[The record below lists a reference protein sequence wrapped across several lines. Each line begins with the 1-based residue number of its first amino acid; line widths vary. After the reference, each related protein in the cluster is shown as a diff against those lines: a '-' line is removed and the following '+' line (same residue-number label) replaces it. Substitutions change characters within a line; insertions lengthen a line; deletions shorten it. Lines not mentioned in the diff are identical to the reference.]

1 MKTKLRKLLA
11 LLMTL
16 AMFISSVPTTALAAV
31 VPYPGGTDTG
41 SGISLRSIVK
51 PPVATT
57 TYVFMN
63 GTEEFARQI
72 LKDGQ
77 TLNNP
82 GTPDAGSPN
91 KEFVGWFDESGN
103 QLTFPIT
110 ASVGSASST
119 VTVNARFADVYF
131 VFFTNPNGEVM
142 VTKKGYKGDK
152 ISTEGV
158 TYPVGNEE
166 SIVGWE
172 DASGNLV
179 SSVTLNGS
187 DVTLKARVE
196 QGHWITFDSQG
207 GTYVAPAFVKGNGTT
222 TAPAAPTRPGYTF
235 HHWSAAVGGAAFT
248 FGNALTTA
256 LTLYAVWTPNTRTQ
270 YTVIHWQENADDDEY
285 SYAESETK
293 YGATGAQTS
302 AAAKSYPGFTAQDI
316 TQQTIAGDGS
326 TIVNVYYLRNVYKV
340 NFNEKHKH
348 TYDRRTGNFFSGYT
362 YYGGCYPQNGGSS
375 TICGLSTD
383 SWVATQ
389 TITAKYGANIST
401 QWPVGTF
408 WYVTQDDQTT
418 AQSNL
423 DTMPLG
429 GKEFYGKAE
438 GSGTA
443 NYYVQVLPGE
453 SGTENAGGKTYKLD
467 HTDTGYTNGTVTDE
481 ERYEMTGFTCN
492 LQHSAKNGASYP
504 GAKFYYDRNSYNV
517 VYINNGVTVKTT
529 SYYYEQSI
537 SDAGSYTPARPSTL
551 PDTFTFGGW
560 YADPAG
566 GQAYTFNGKT
576 MPAQNVTV
584 YAKWNEPTVNG
595 TAHIKIDGTDA
606 GTTLEGVKY
615 GGTIT
620 EQLNALQ
627 ETIMQDKD
635 GYTWRGWRT
644 GPNGTGEPFNV
655 DTKIYSDITLYPY
668 YTKDG
673 TFTVEYVSGKNDVT
687 APEDGKS
694 YAEDSFADLMSTDK
708 LVADD
713 GEYFLGW
720 SDGAATYQPRD
731 KYQIKS
737 NHANEQNV
745 ITLTAQ
751 WGARP
756 AGTTLTYKANGGTGE
771 DEVKNLANNETVTT
785 IANPFSRVGY
795 TFKGWD
801 TDPKGEGSIA
811 PNTQVQVDN
820 NGGEN
825 VLYAICTANTDTK
838 YTVEFY
844 YQNTDGSYPQKANES
859 VVRNDGTTDTT
870 VSVKDSDKLPQDGG
884 KYVFDESNANNVL
897 SGVVAGDGSLVLKLY
912 FKLNTASYTIHHY
925 LNGTTVKVAN
935 DQTGAKTIGETLTA
949 NKSDALYPAYAAAE
963 VAGYVPSQKIE
974 IVADETKNV
983 ITVYYAVPLTIT
995 AKDAE
1000 KTYDGQPLTQPDFTV
1015 EGLVNGD
1022 TKENFSLSM
1031 TAASTITNAGSTP
1044 NVIDESTVKYNGDA
1058 IPSYYNVSHAPGT
1071 LTVNKASATVTITGV
1086 NKTHVYDGKQH
1097 EANGYNYSFTGKPN
1111 EITISLKPNVLA
1123 IAKRTDVGTTT
1134 MGLTK
1139 DSFTVTSA
1147 NYDVTI
1153 KAVNDGYVTITPIET
1168 EIVITANSASKIYD
1182 GTPLTNNG
1190 FTFTEGVLVKGD
1202 VLTAVVEGSAT
1213 NVGDEGKN
1221 VVKSYRVM
1229 RGDVDVT
1236 GNYTFGNSIDG
1247 KLTINKREVT
1257 LTSASDSKTYDGK
1270 PLTNGNVTIG
1280 GSGFADGEGATF
1292 NVTGTITNVGKM
1304 PNDFTYTLNEGTN
1317 ANNYTITPTAG
1328 ELEVT
1333 PVTDEVVVT
1342 ITGHKV
1348 TTKYDGTE
1356 HAASGYDVSISNE
1369 LYKEADFTF
1378 TGSAE
1383 VKATDASDTAYAMG
1397 LKDTDFANK
1406 NGNFSNVKFVV
1417 TDGSL
1422 TINKRTVTLE
1432 SKGGSKEYDGT
1443 PLTKPDVTVGGDGFV
1458 DGEVTDVKAT
1468 GSVTFVHEGEVTN
1481 AITYTEGANF
1491 KEKNYTIS
1499 REEGKLSITKREGE
1513 GKTITVTANSDEKV
1527 YDGAPLTNNGFT
1539 HAGALVEGDVL
1550 TAVVEGSQTDVGSSD
1565 NVVTSYRV
1573 MRGETDVTTSYTFT
1587 ESGKGALTVTLR
1599 GVTFTGESKSL
1610 PYTGGMQR
1618 ITGITQSGLVEG
1630 HRYEDLTYKAE
1641 GQNVGSYDGAF
1652 SGDVVIKDAQG
1663 NDVTKNYNVTKT
1675 PGKLTIT
1682 NASFTVTFT
1691 GESDTKVYNGSEQSI
1706 TGITV
1711 AGLKTGHR
1719 YENLTYAA
1727 KGTDKGEYV
1736 GAFTGTVKILDENN
1750 VDVTENYAI
1759 TQTPGKL
1766 TITAVET
1773 EVVVT
1778 ITGHKATVTYDGAE
1792 HTVTGYDVSI
1802 SNELYK
1808 EADFTFTGS
1817 AEVKGTGANTYPM
1830 GLKVSDFRN
1839 DSKNFTN
1846 VKFVVNDGEL
1856 VISKRPVK
1864 VYAETL
1870 EYAYD
1875 YANPAAHPAD
1885 DVARYTVEAANGD
1898 RGLLTGDAL
1907 NADVLYDGQSTQTL
1921 IGVYQAV
1928 AQIAAAKITNANG
1941 DVTDNYTIEKVDS
1954 TLTIKGNDPIDPGKE
1969 TTSVQTN
1976 YTVGDVIE
1984 YKITVKNVSRDE
1996 ATNVVVTDSMA
2007 EIQDSAGYTVSEDR
2021 HTATIAS
2028 IPAGGTVLVYARH
2041 TVTAE
2046 DVENAYAGD
2055 ANGSLTNVANIKF
2068 GDWNKD
2074 VEGDHDELNDT
2085 YKYVVRYYWNNYTSV
2100 QPHEEKK
2107 LTARV
2112 GTEVTEEPAA
2122 IEGYTPVSA
2131 DSRKLTISAD
2141 QSKNVIEFYYYKNV
2155 ELTANSETYT
2165 YDGAEKQVNGFT
2177 IKGENK
2183 DQDDQTIAADFSAII
2198 VGAKGVDAGEYPAN
2212 FAENTVG
2219 AVDKTGRYIVTAA
2232 NNGKLVINPVTGQ
2245 LITITA
2251 NSNEK
2256 TYDGTPLTDNGF
2268 DFTQGVLADGDVLT
2282 AVVEGS
2288 ATNVGDEG
2296 RNVVKSYAVKRGETD
2311 VTKNYTF
2318 GNSIDGKLT
2327 INKRTVTLKSETAS
2341 KPYDGTPLTKPD
2353 VTVGG
2358 DGFVDGEVTDVKAT
2372 GSVTF
2377 VHEGEVTNAITYTEG
2392 ANFKEKNYTISREEG
2407 KLSITKRE
2415 GEGKT
2420 ITVTANS
2427 DEKVYD
2433 GAPLTNNGFTHA
2445 GALVEGDVLTAVV
2458 EGSQTDVGSSDNVV
2472 TSYVVMRGETDVTT
2486 SYTFTDSV
2494 KGALTVTPVEIEL
2507 TANSASKQ
2515 YDGTA
2520 LTDGGYSITKGAFV
2534 DEEGLASVTVV
2545 GSQTFVGESANRIT
2559 AHTLKENTLAKN
2571 YSIKYVNGKLT
2582 VTRNEKVIKVT
2593 ANSHTWEYDGQ
2604 AHSDGGYTVEY
2615 DGKTYK
2621 VEAGKTATLPTGDVV
2636 KAKITK
2642 TVTNVSDSAANNNQI
2657 DELTIVNAAGEDTKG
2672 QYKTVTLIPGT
2683 LTITK
2688 RGAGEDKVKITAA
2701 DNTVEYDGRPHGAK
2715 LNAAG
2720 QIEVGTSYTVTN
2732 LAEGHSVKTLA
2743 IEGSETDAGVYAD
2756 KLVPGNAVI
2765 VDGNGVEVTANYDI
2779 TYVPGALTITRR
2791 GAGDMKVELK
2801 AADNTVVYD
2810 GQPHGAKLNAAGEI
2824 EVGTSYTITNL
2835 ADGHKVQS
2843 VVISGSETAVGEY
2856 ENKLVPSGA
2865 KIVDAEGNDVTRN
2878 YVVGYKN
2885 GKLTITSPDT
2895 VIVTI
2900 RGNKDAVEYDGQK
2913 HEVNGY
2919 EVVSI
2924 SNTLYTEA
2932 DFGFADGATAHAEGT
2947 DAGDYF
2953 MNLTKDSFVNRNG
2966 NFSAVT
2972 FVVEDGKLTITKR
2985 GLDKEKLVKITAAD
2999 NSVFYDGQPHGAKLN
3014 AAGQIE
3020 VGTSYTTEYLAA
3032 GHKVQTVAIDGSE
3045 TMVGVYEDRLV
3056 PNAAI
3061 IVDENDNDV
3070 TTNYVITYVPGTLE
3084 IRKNETEI
3092 KVTANSHTW
3101 EYDGQPHSDG
3111 GYTVNYDGVDYPV
3124 AAGEFA
3130 TLPTGDKVTATVE
3143 GSVTN
3148 VADSAD
3154 DNNVVTNVTITNEAG
3169 AVVNDQYKTI
3179 TRVNGGLKITR
3190 RGDSEDEDK
3199 KVRIIAEP
3207 NTVEYDGKAHGAN
3220 LNAKGEIELGTSY
3233 TTARL
3238 VDGHYVDETTL
3249 DITGSQTNVG
3259 VYEEELKPAVK
3270 AGATRIV
3277 IRDAEG
3283 NDVTDNYALTL
3294 VNATLTITGD
3304 KLIPDKKAED
3314 ENIESNYKLGD
3325 EIEFTITVKNV
3336 SIYDVENVIVTDAS
3350 AEIQAG
3356 DGYTVSADKHTATI
3370 TIIAAK
3376 SEIRI
3381 KALHTVTS
3389 EDILAGKVGNVANV
3403 EWKDG
3408 ETTVTKTVDDDT
3420 TKLTPPNVTLNVT
3433 KTSNWEGKADGA
3445 KLELGTKITYTIT
3458 VKNTGNVPYTNVN
3471 FTDLLQNGD
3480 ATVTGEIPTYGTLAV
3495 NEEKSF
3501 TVEYIVTEAD
3511 LLKESINNKV
3521 TAEADEIEY
3530 TYYEGETE
3538 KTGKA
3543 TPKGEAEV
3551 GDRTDDAKASTISTK
3566 TTTSTPA
3573 NGKGYALGE
3582 TITYDIVV
3590 TNDGNLTV
3598 TSIEVV
3604 DNLEGA
3610 EIKAGNGYDVVNGKA
3625 VIAELKPGESVTVKV
3640 EYVVTEAD
3648 ILAGK
3653 VVNDATVTGKGPGTD
3668 PEPDEPKTDDP
3679 TDEPKATL
3687 EIVKAVEGNPENGTS
3702 YALGEKITYT
3712 LTVKVGADNN
3722 VTVKDVRVTDT
3733 LLTAENVNAKIVE
3746 IAGGYTLN
3754 ATGEI
3759 ELPDMAPGAADV
3771 VITYTY
3777 TVQESDLGSGAYG
3790 SVHNAAVSKGTTPDP
3805 DPENPNPKPIDPKDE
3820 DKKDIPTNI
3829 RLVITA
3835 KDNPGI
3841 EYDGDAHGE
3850 NGYDATG
3857 LATGHEIT
3865 SVTISGSRTN
3875 VGYYTDELEPSD
3887 AVIKEGN
3894 EDVTSHYE
3902 ITYVPGDL
3910 EIIRRGLDEKNP
3922 VQIIAKPNT
3931 VEYDGKA
3938 HGAKLNAKGEIELGT
3953 SYTTARLVDG
3963 HYVDETTLDIT
3974 GSQTNVGVYE
3984 EELKPAVK
3992 AGATRI
3998 VIRDA
4003 EGNDVT
4009 DNYALTL
4016 VNATL
4021 TITGDKLIPDK
4032 KAEDENIESNYKLGD
4047 EIEFTITVKNV
4058 SIYDVENVI
4067 VTDASA
4073 EIQAGD
4079 GYTVSADKHTATIT
4093 IIAAKSEIRIKAL
4106 HTVTSEDI
4114 LAGKVG
4120 NVANVEWKDGETT
4133 VTKTVD
4139 DDTTKLTPPNV
4150 TLNVTKT
4157 SNWEGKAD
4165 GAKLELGTKIT
4176 YTITVKNTG
4185 NVPYTNVNFTDLL
4198 QNGDATVTGEIP
4210 TYGTLAVNEEKSF
4223 TVEYIVTEADLL
4235 KESINN
4241 KVTAEADEIE
4251 YTYYEGETEKTGKAT
4266 PKGEDEVTDNTDAA
4280 SASFTSTK
4288 TTTSTPKN
4296 EKGYALG
4303 ETITYD
4309 IVVTNDGNLT
4319 LTDVEVTEKL
4329 AGAVIKASSDYT
4341 VSGSVATIAELKPG
4355 QTVIVNVEY
4364 VVTEADILAGSVKNV
4379 ATVKGNGPDDK
4390 DPDPKDPGTD
4400 DPTDKPKA
4408 TLDIAKSVVS
4418 TPKNGTSYKLGEKI
4432 TYKLT
4437 VKVGADNNVTVKNI
4451 RVTDTLLTAENVNA
4465 KIVEIAG
4472 GYTLNATGEIELP
4485 DMAPGAADVVIT
4497 YTYTVQES
4505 DLGSEAYGSVHN
4517 AAVSKGATP
4526 DPDPE
4531 NPNPK
4536 PVDPKDEDK
4545 KDTPTNIRLVIM
4557 ANNNTGIVYD
4567 GEEHGEDGYK
4577 QTGLSKDHTIEKV
4590 TISGKRTNVGEEKL
4604 VPSDAK
4610 IVDKAGNDV
4619 TSHYDIEYVNA
4630 TLEIIQ
4636 KKLTITAD
4644 SDEKFYDETPLT
4656 KDSYTNTELAK
4667 GDKIA
4672 NVTITGTITEVGS
4685 VENVASGA
4693 KIVNA
4698 AGEDVT
4704 GNYDIEYVK
4713 GTLTIKAIP
4722 ADGFVDVTVTKK
4734 WDDANNQDGKRD
4746 DVTLTLNASA
4756 NGRLIDWD
4764 VLKDIAKN
4772 GANLTMDETAEH
4784 VFARAE
4790 FTDDKDSYSYTFRNV
4805 PKYANFNDVN
4815 TLIDFAVTEN
4825 EVPDFYEIDVES
4837 STRLMIVNVH
4847 EVKTMNI
4854 HVTKVWED
4862 ENNNDGYRPDAITVK
4877 LYADGALYG
4886 EKTITPD
4893 ENDVWETTFEN
4904 LPVYKKGETISYT
4917 VEEDA
4922 IDEYTTTYST
4932 EKPIVGGDYDEA
4944 AREVTI
4950 TNRYEIKKMNIKVIK
4965 IWADAGNTDKLRP
4978 SELTFNLYKTVGD
4991 GEKELVQEFQLK
5003 SSNGNS
5009 VWKHKDLRT
5018 TLEGLNVYENGE
5030 KVHYS
5035 IEETTK
5041 LEGYT
5046 VKYIDND
5053 IVGGNKVNDQY
5064 QTDFM
5069 TWVTNYHIIKRP
5081 NRLIGPMGMTSGECV
5096 E

>member
-31 VPYPGGTDTG
+31 VPYSGGTDTG

-57 TYVFMN
+57 TYVFKN
-63 GTEEFARQI
+63 GDDEFARQI
-72 LKDGQ
+72 VKNGE

-91 KEFVGWFDESGN
+91 KEFTGWRDGDNNAPVFG
-103 QLTFPIT
+103 
-110 ASVGSASST
+110 AAVT
-119 VTVNARFADVYF
+119 VTETKTITYHAQFADVYF
-131 VFFTNPNGEVM
+131 VFFTNPNGDVM
-142 VTKKGYKGDK
+142 VTKKGANGDE

-166 SIVGWE
+166 SITAWL
-172 DASGNLV
+172 DASGSLV

-187 DVTLKARVE
+187 DVTLTARVE
-196 QGHWITFDSQG
+196 KGHWITYDSQG
-207 GTYVAPAFVKGNGTT
+207 GTYVAPAFVKGDSTT

-235 HHWSAAVGGAAFT
+235 HHWSATVGGAAFT
-248 FGNALTTA
+248 FGQPLDQA
-256 LTLYAVWTPNTRTQ
+256 LTLYAVWTANTNTR
-270 YTVIHWQENADDDEY
+270 YTVIHWLENADDNEY
-285 SYAESETK
+285 SYRESETRT
-293 YGATGAQTS
+293 GATGAQTS
-302 AAAKSYPGFTAQDI
+302 AAAKSYTGFTAQTI
-316 TQQTIAGDGS
+316 AQQTIAGDGS
-326 TIVNVYYLRNVYKV
+326 TIVSVYYKRNVYEVK
-340 NFNEKHKH
+340 FYEYKS
-348 TYDRRTGNFFSGYT
+348 SGF
-362 YYGGCYPQNGGSS
+362 YGG
-375 TICGLSTD
+375 
-383 SWVATQ
+383 SWEEITNLK
-389 TITAKYGANIST
+389 ITAKYQAFIGDKWPTYKGSSTWGTKKSGSNPAGPYQVNIE
-401 QWPVGTF
+401 
-408 WYVTQDDQTT
+408 
-418 AQSNL
+418 
-423 DTMPLG
+423 TMPLNG
-429 GKEFYGKAE
+429 ASFYGPKTGN
-438 GSGTA
+438 GSESA
-443 NYYVQVLPGE
+443 YYYVEVLPGE
-453 SGTENAGGKTYKLD
+453 SGVTTVSGVTYKLH
-467 HTDTGYTNGTVTDE
+467 HTDTSPGTGYTVTVEDQ
-481 ERYEMTGFTCN
+481 YPITGFTFN
-492 LQHSAKNGASYP
+492 AEISTKLKAYYDN
-504 GAKFYYDRNSYNV
+504 AKFYYTRNSYNI
-517 VYINNGVTVKTT
+517 VYVSGGQTVNTASKKF
-529 SYYYEQSI
+529 EESI
-537 SDAGSYTPARPSTL
+537 ADAGSYTPTVKPAGME
-551 PDTFTFGGW
+551 DYDFGGW
-560 YADPAG
+560 HADPAG
-566 GQAYTFNGKT
+566 EQAYTFTGKT

-584 YAKWNEPTVNG
+584 YAKWNKPVYNG
-595 TAHIKIDGTDA
+595 TIYLTIEGT
-606 GTTLEGVKY
+606 GSSITLNVPKGN
-615 GGTIT
+615 TIET
-620 EQLNALQ
+620 ALNEKQA
-627 ETIMQDKD
+627 EIMAQVGE

-644 GPNGTGEPFNV
+644 GKDGTGEPFNPQTRITTDV
-655 DTKIYSDITLYPY
+655 TLYPY

-673 TFTVEYVSGKNDVT
+673 TFTVEYVSGKNNVT

-694 YAEDSFADLMSTDK
+694 YAEDSFADLMSPGK

-737 NHANEQNV
+737 NHADERNV

-756 AGTTLTYKANGGTGE
+756 AGTTLTYKANGGAGADVVE
-771 DEVKNLANNETVTT
+771 NLANNETVTT

-801 TDPKGEGSIA
+801 TNPKGEGSIA

-820 NGGEN
+820 NGAN
-825 VLYAICTANTDTK
+825 VLYAIWTANTDTK

-925 LNGTTVKVAN
+925 LNGTTVKVA
-935 DQTGAKTIGETLTA
+935 DDETGTKTIGEKLTA
-949 NKSDALYPAYAAAE
+949 NKSDALYAAYTAAG
-963 VAGYVPSQKIE
+963 VASYAPSQTIT
-974 IVADETKNV
+974 IAADESKNV
-983 ITVYYAVPLTIT
+983 ITVYYTMPLTIT
-995 AKDAE
+995 AEDAN
-1000 KTYDGQPLTQPDFTV
+1000 KTYDGQPLTQPDFKM

-1022 TKENFSLSM
+1022 TKANFTLSM
-1031 TAASTITNAGSTP
+1031 TAASTITNAGRTP
-1044 NVIDESTVKYNGDA
+1044 NVIDKDTVKYNGGA
-1058 IPSYYNVSHAPGT
+1058 IPSYYNVSYANGT

-1086 NKTHVYDGKQH
+1086 NETAVYDGKQH

-1123 IAKRTDVGTTT
+1123 IARRTDVGTTT

-1153 KAVNDGYVTITPIET
+1153 KAVIDGYVTITPVTDKVTVTVTENGAIVTYDGNEHSVKGYKSMTADNKLYDVTKSVKATET
-1168 EIVITANSASKIYD
+1168 AAWTAKGTNVGEYPVGIAAGDFENINKNFTNVAFVIVDGVLKINPITENTITITANSASKTYD
-1182 GTPLTNNG
+1182 GTPLTDNG

-1213 NVGDEGKN
+1213 NVGEEGKN
-1221 VVKSYRVM
+1221 VVKSYKVM

-1247 KLTINKREVT
+1247 KLTINKRTVT
-1257 LTSASDSKTYDGK
+1257 LTSETASK
-1270 PLTNGNVTIG
+1270 P
-1280 GSGFADGEGATF
+1280 
-1292 NVTGTITNVGKM
+1292 
-1304 PNDFTYTLNEGTN
+1304 
-1317 ANNYTITPTAG
+1317 
-1328 ELEVT
+1328 
-1333 PVTDEVVVT
+1333 
-1342 ITGHKV
+1342 
-1348 TTKYDGTE
+1348 
-1356 HAASGYDVSISNE
+1356 
-1369 LYKEADFTF
+1369 
-1378 TGSAE
+1378 
-1383 VKATDASDTAYAMG
+1383 
-1397 LKDTDFANK
+1397 
-1406 NGNFSNVKFVV
+1406 
-1417 TDGSL
+1417 
-1422 TINKRTVTLE
+1422 
-1432 SKGGSKEYDGT
+1432 YDGT

-1481 AITYTEGANF
+1481 AITYTKGANF
-1491 KEKNYTIS
+1491 KETNYTIS
-1499 REEGKLSITKREGE
+1499 KNEGKLSITKREGE
-1513 GKTITVTANSDEKV
+1513 GKTITVTAKSDEKV

-1587 ESGKGALTVTLR
+1587 ESGKGALTVTAR

-1610 PYTGGMQR
+1610 PYTGGMQS

-1711 AGLKTGHR
+1711 AGLKPGHR

-1766 TITAVET
+1766 TITAVT
-1773 EVVVT
+1773 DEVVVT
-1778 ITGHKATVTYDGAE
+1778 ITGHKDTVTYDGAE
-1792 HTVTGYDVSI
+1792 HTVTGYDVRI

-1808 EADFTFTGS
+1808 EADFTFSGT

-1839 DSKNFTN
+1839 DSKNFAN

-1875 YANPAAHPAD
+1875 YANPMAHPAD
-1885 DVARYTVEAANGD
+1885 NVARYTVEAANGD
-1898 RGLLTGDAL
+1898 RGLPAGDTL

-1941 DVTDNYTIEKVDS
+1941 DVTANYTIEKVDS

-2007 EIQDSAGYTVSEDR
+2007 EIQDSVGYTVSEDR

-2041 TVTAE
+2041 TVTSE

-2068 GDWNKD
+2068 GDWSKD

-2085 YKYVVRYYWNNYTSV
+2085 YEYVVRYYWNNYTSV

-2112 GTEVTEEPAA
+2112 GTEVTEKPAA

-2183 DQDDQTIAADFSAII
+2183 DQDDQTIAADFSAIT

-2256 TYDGTPLTDNGF
+2256 TYDGTPLTDSGF
-2268 DFTQGVLADGDVLT
+2268 DYTQGVLADGDELT

-2296 RNVVKSYAVKRGETD
+2296 KNVVKSYAVKRGETD

-2318 GNSIDGKLT
+2318 GNSVDGKLT
-2327 INKRTVTLKSETAS
+2327 INKRTVTLTSETAS
-2341 KPYDGTPLTKPD
+2341 KEYDGTPLTKPD
-2353 VTVGG
+2353 VAVTG
-2358 DGFVDGEVTDVKAT
+2358 DGFVAGEVSDIKAT
-2372 GSVTF
+2372 GSATLVDD
-2377 VHEGEVTNAITYTEG
+2377 GEVTNAITFTTG
-2392 ANFKEKNYTISREEG
+2392 EKFNEDNYTITKNEG
-2407 KLSITKRE
+2407 KLSITQRTDIIVITTPTRSRAYNGRKLLDYSCTYT
-2415 GEGKT
+2415 GT
-2420 ITVTANS
+2420 IADGDELIMTFPEDDGLINAGSKPNQYERYRVERKS
-2427 DEKVYD
+2427 DGRNV
-2433 GAPLTNNGFTHA
+2433 TNN
-2445 GALVEGDVLTAVV
+2445 
-2458 EGSQTDVGSSDNVV
+2458 
-2472 TSYVVMRGETDVTT
+2472 
-2486 SYTFTDSV
+2486 YTFGESIIGT
-2494 KGALTVTPVEIEL
+2494 LTVTPVAIEL
-2507 TANSASKQ
+2507 TAASDSQ
-2515 YDGTA
+2515 AYDGTP
-2520 LTDGGYSITKGAFV
+2520 LTNSNYTITKGAFV
-2534 DEEGLASVTVV
+2534 GEEGLAAVTIA
-2545 GSQTFVGESANRIT
+2545 GSQTLVGASANTIT
-2559 AHTLKENTLAKN
+2559 GHTLKDNTLAQN
-2571 YSIKYVNGKLT
+2571 YTITYQPGELK
-2582 VTRNEKVIKVT
+2582 VTQNEKAITVT

-2604 AHSDGGYTVEY
+2604 PHSDGGYTVNY
-2615 DGKTYK
+2615 DGVDYK
-2621 VEAGKTATLPTGDVV
+2621 VEAGETATLPTGDVV

-2720 QIEVGTSYTVTN
+2720 QIELGTSYTVTN

-2791 GAGDMKVELK
+2791 GAGDDKVVLT

-2856 ENKLVPSGA
+2856 ENRLVPSGA

-2900 RGNKDAVEYDGQK
+2900 RGNKDTVEYDGQK

-2932 DFGFADGATAHAEGT
+2932 DFGFADGARAHAEGT

-3020 VGTSYTTEYLAA
+3020 VGTSYTTEYLAD

-3045 TMVGVYEDRLV
+3045 TMVGVYENRLV

-3169 AVVNDQYKTI
+3169 TVVNDQYKTI

-3277 IRDAEG
+3277 IRDAAG

-3325 EIEFTITVKNV
+3325 KIEFTITVKNV
-3336 SIYDVENVIVTDAS
+3336 SIYDVENVIVTDAN

-3370 TIIAAK
+3370 AIIAAK

-3433 KTSNWEGKADGA
+3433 KTSTWDGKADGA

-3458 VKNTGNVPYTNVN
+3458 VKNMGNVPYTNVN

-3501 TVEYIVTEAD
+3501 TVEYIVKEAD

-3543 TPKGEAEV
+3543 TPKGEAQV

-3598 TSIEVV
+3598 TDIEVV

-3610 EIKAGNGYDVVNGKA
+3610 EIKAGSGYDVVNGKA

-3771 VITYTY
+3771 VVTYTY
-3777 TVQESDLGSGAYG
+3777 TVQENDLGSGAYG
-3790 SVHNAAVSKGTTPDP
+3790 SVHNAAVSKGATPDP
-3805 DPENPNPKPIDPKDE
+3805 DPENPNPKPVDPKDE
-3820 DKKDIPTNI
+3820 DKKDTPTNI
-3829 RLVITA
+3829 RLIITA

-3910 EIIRRGLDEKNP
+3910 EIIQRGLDENNP
-3922 VQIIAKPNT
+3922 VQIIAEPNT

-3938 HGAKLNAKGEIELGT
+3938 HGANLNAKGEIELGT

-4003 EGNDVT
+4003 AGNDVT

-4047 EIEFTITVKNV
+4047 KIEFTITVKNV

-4067 VTDASA
+4067 VTDANA

-4079 GYTVSADKHTATIT
+4079 GYTVSADKHTATIA

-4157 SNWEGKAD
+4157 STWDGKAD

-4176 YTITVKNTG
+4176 YTITVKNMG

-4223 TVEYIVTEADLL
+4223 TVEYIVKEADLL

-4303 ETITYD
+4303 ETITYE
-4309 IVVTNDGNLT
+4309 IKVTNDGNLT

-4437 VKVGADNNVTVKNI
+4437 VKVGADNNVTVKDV

-4485 DMAPGAADVVIT
+4485 DMAPGAADVVVT
-4497 YTYTVQES
+4497 YTYTVQEN
-4505 DLGSEAYGSVHN
+4505 DLGSGAYGSVHN

-4698 AGEDVT
+4698 AEEDVT

-4722 ADGFVDVTVTKK
+4722 SDGFVDVTITKK

-4825 EVPDFYEIDVES
+4825 EVPDFYEIDAEN

-4854 HVTKVWED
+4854 HVTKVWDDED
-4862 ENNNDGYRPDAITVK
+4862 NNDGYRPDAITVK

-4904 LPVYKKGETISYT
+4904 LPVYKKGEKVGYT

-4965 IWADAGNTDKLRP
+4965 IWADSDNEDKLRP
-4978 SELTFNLYKTVGD
+4978 NALSFDLYKTVGG
-4991 GEKELVQEFQLK
+4991 GERELVLQFQLR
-5003 SSNGNS
+5003 SSTGTS
-5009 VWKHKDLRT
+5009 VWKYKDLRT
-5018 TLEGLNVYENGE
+5018 TIGGLNVYENGE
-5030 KVHYS
+5030 KIHYS
-5035 IEETTK
+5035 IEETTVI
-5041 LEGYT
+5041 EGYT

>member
-63 GTEEFARQI
+63 GDTEFARQI
-72 LKDGQ
+72 VKNGE

-91 KEFVGWFDESGN
+91 KEFTGWRDGDNNAPVFG
-103 QLTFPIT
+103 
-110 ASVGSASST
+110 AVT
-119 VTVNARFADVYF
+119 VTETKTITYHAQFADVYF

-142 VTKKGYKGDK
+142 VTKKGANGET
-152 ISTEGV
+152 IPAEGV

-166 SIVGWE
+166 SITAWL

-179 SSVTLNGS
+179 SSVKLNGR
-187 DVTLKARVE
+187 DVTLTAKVE
-196 QGHWITFDSQG
+196 NGHWITYDSQG

-235 HHWSAAVGGAAFT
+235 HHWSATVGGAAFT
-248 FGNALTTA
+248 FGQPLDQA
-256 LTLYAVWTPNTRTQ
+256 LTLYAVWTANTNTR

-316 TQQTIAGDGS
+316 TQETIAGDGS

-467 HTDTGYTNGTVTDE
+467 HTDTGYTSGTVTDE

-673 TFTVEYVSGKNDVT
+673 TFTVEYVSGKNNVT
-687 APEDGKS
+687 APVDGKS
-694 YAEDSFADLMSTDK
+694 YAEDSFADLMSPGK

-720 SDGAATYQPRD
+720 TDGAATYQPRD

-737 NHANEQNV
+737 NHADERNV

-756 AGTTLTYKANGGTGE
+756 AGTTLTYKANGGAGADVVE
-771 DEVKNLANNETVTT
+771 NLANNATVTT
-785 IANPFSRVGY
+785 RPGTTFSRVGY

-801 TDPKGEGSIA
+801 TNPKGEGSIA

-825 VLYAICTANTDTK
+825 VLYAIWTANTDTK

-844 YQNTDGSYPQKANES
+844 YQNVGGTYTLNHSDERTA
-859 VVRNDGTTDTT
+859 TTDTE
-870 VSVKDSDKLPQDGG
+870 VSVTDADKAAKENN
-884 KYVFDESNANNVL
+884 KYVFEADNKNNVL
-897 SGVVAGDGSLVLKLY
+897 SGNVAGNGSLVLKLY

-925 LNGTTVKVAN
+925 LNGTTVKVAD
-935 DQTGAKTIGETLTA
+935 DQTGTKTIGETLTA
-949 NKSDALYPAYAAAE
+949 NKSDALYAAYAAAV
-963 VAGYVPSQKIE
+963 VAGYDPSQTIT
-974 IVADETKNV
+974 INATGNV

-1000 KTYDGQPLTQPDFTV
+1000 KTYDGQPLTQPDFTM

-1022 TKENFSLSM
+1022 TKENFTLSM

-1044 NVIDESTVKYNGDA
+1044 NVINTDTVKYNGGA
-1058 IPSYYNVSHAPGT
+1058 IPSYYNVSYKPGT

-1086 NKTHVYDGKQH
+1086 NETAVYDGKQH
-1097 EANGYNYSFTGKPN
+1097 EANGYNYSFAGESN

-1153 KAVNDGYVTITPIET
+1153 NEVIDGYVTITPIET
-1168 EIVITANSASKIYD
+1168 EIVITANSASKTYD

-1443 PLTKPDVTVGGDGFV
+1443 PLTKPVVTVGGDGFV

-1491 KEKNYTIS
+1491 KETNYTIS
-1499 REEGKLSITKREGE
+1499 KDEGKLSITKREGE
-1513 GKTITVTANSDEKV
+1513 GKTITVTAKSDEKV

-1587 ESGKGALTVTLR
+1587 ESGKGALTVTAR

-1610 PYTGGMQR
+1610 PYTGGMQS

-1630 HRYEDLTYKAE
+1630 HRYKGLTYKAE

-1652 SGDVVIKDAQG
+1652 SGDVVIKGAQG
-1663 NDVTKNYNVTKT
+1663 NDVTKNYDVTKT

-1682 NASFTVTFT
+1682 NASFIVTFT

-1711 AGLKTGHR
+1711 EGLKTGHR
-1719 YENLTYAA
+1719 YEGLTYAA

-1736 GAFTGTVKILDENN
+1736 GTFTGTVKILDENN

-1759 TQTPGKL
+1759 TQNPGKL

-1778 ITGHKATVTYDGAE
+1778 ITGHKDTVTYDGAE

-1856 VISKRPVK
+1856 VISKRPVM

-1875 YANPAAHPAD
+1875 YANPMAHPAD
-1885 DVARYTVEAANGD
+1885 NVERYTVEAANGD
-1898 RGLLTGDAL
+1898 RGLLAGDAL

-2085 YKYVVRYYWNNYTSV
+2085 YEYVVRYYWNNYTSV

-2112 GTEVTEEPAA
+2112 GTEVTEKPAA

-2183 DQDDQTIAADFSAII
+2183 DQADQTIAADFSAIT

-2251 NSNEK
+2251 NSASK

-2268 DFTQGVLADGDVLT
+2268 DYTQGVLADGDELT

-2296 RNVVKSYAVKRGETD
+2296 RNVVKSYVVKRGETD

-2341 KPYDGTPLTKPD
+2341 KEYDGTPLTKPV

-2392 ANFKEKNYTISREEG
+2392 ANFKETNYTISKDEG

-2420 ITVTANS
+2420 ITVTAKS

-2445 GALVEGDVLTAVV
+2445 GALVEGDVLIAVV

-2486 SYTFTDSV
+2486 SYTFGKSIIG
-2494 KGALTVTPVEIEL
+2494 KLTVTPVAIEL
-2507 TANSASKQ
+2507 TAASASKA
-2515 YDGTA
+2515 YDGTP
-2520 LTDGGYSITKGAFV
+2520 LTNSNYTITKGAFV
-2534 DEEGLASVTVV
+2534 DGEGLATVTIA
-2545 GSQTFVGESANRIT
+2545 GSQTLVGASANTIT
-2559 AHTLKENTLAKN
+2559 GHTLKDNTLAQN
-2571 YSIKYVNGKLT
+2571 YTITYQPGELK
-2582 VTRNEKVIKVT
+2582 VTQNEKAITIT

-2604 AHSDGGYTVEY
+2604 PHSDGGYTVEY
-2615 DGKTYK
+2615 DGQTYK

-2642 TVTNVSDSAANNNQI
+2642 TVTNVADSAANNNQI

-2791 GAGDMKVELK
+2791 GAGDDTVVLT
-2801 AADNTVVYD
+2801 AANNTVVYD

-2856 ENKLVPSGA
+2856 ENRLVPSGA

-2953 MNLTKDSFVNRNG
+2953 MKLTKDSFVNKNG

-2999 NSVFYDGQPHGAKLN
+2999 NSVYYDGQPHGAKLN

-3020 VGTSYTTEYLAA
+3020 VGTSYTTEYLAP

-3056 PNAAI
+3056 PKTAI
-3061 IVDENDNDV
+3061 IVDKNDNDV
-3070 TTNYVITYVPGTLE
+3070 TGNYVITYVPGTLE

-3101 EYDGQPHSDG
+3101 EYDGQPHTDG

-3130 TLPTGDKVTATVE
+3130 TLPTGDKVTATVD

-3190 RGDSEDEDK
+3190 RGDSEDEDR

-3207 NTVEYDGKAHGAN
+3207 NTVGYDGKAHGAN

-3233 TTARL
+3233 TTVRL

-3277 IRDAEG
+3277 IRDKDG
-3283 NDVTDNYALTL
+3283 SDVTDNYALTL

-3336 SIYDVENVIVTDAS
+3336 SIYDVENVIVTDAN

-3370 TIIAAK
+3370 AIIAAK

-3433 KTSNWEGKADGA
+3433 KTSDWEGKATGA

-3543 TPKGEAEV
+3543 TPKG
-3551 GDRTDDAKASTISTK
+3551 DA
-3566 TTTSTPA
+3566 
-3573 NGKGYALGE
+3573 
-3582 TITYDIVV
+3582 
-3590 TNDGNLTV
+3590 
-3598 TSIEVV
+3598 
-3604 DNLEGA
+3604 
-3610 EIKAGNGYDVVNGKA
+3610 
-3625 VIAELKPGESVTVKV
+3625 
-3640 EYVVTEAD
+3640 
-3648 ILAGK
+3648 
-3653 VVNDATVTGKGPGTD
+3653 
-3668 PEPDEPKTDDP
+3668 
-3679 TDEPKATL
+3679 
-3687 EIVKAVEGNPENGTS
+3687 
-3702 YALGEKITYT
+3702 
-3712 LTVKVGADNN
+3712 
-3722 VTVKDVRVTDT
+3722 
-3733 LLTAENVNAKIVE
+3733 
-3746 IAGGYTLN
+3746 
-3754 ATGEI
+3754 
-3759 ELPDMAPGAADV
+3759 
-3771 VITYTY
+3771 
-3777 TVQESDLGSGAYG
+3777 Q
-3790 SVHNAAVSKGTTPDP
+3790 
-3805 DPENPNPKPIDPKDE
+3805 
-3820 DKKDIPTNI
+3820 
-3829 RLVITA
+3829 
-3835 KDNPGI
+3835 
-3841 EYDGDAHGE
+3841 
-3850 NGYDATG
+3850 
-3857 LATGHEIT
+3857 
-3865 SVTISGSRTN
+3865 
-3875 VGYYTDELEPSD
+3875 
-3887 AVIKEGN
+3887 
-3894 EDVTSHYE
+3894 
-3902 ITYVPGDL
+3902 
-3910 EIIRRGLDEKNP
+3910 
-3922 VQIIAKPNT
+3922 
-3931 VEYDGKA
+3931 
-3938 HGAKLNAKGEIELGT
+3938 
-3953 SYTTARLVDG
+3953 
-3963 HYVDETTLDIT
+3963 
-3974 GSQTNVGVYE
+3974 
-3984 EELKPAVK
+3984 
-3992 AGATRI
+3992 
-3998 VIRDA
+3998 
-4003 EGNDVT
+4003 
-4009 DNYALTL
+4009 
-4016 VNATL
+4016 
-4021 TITGDKLIPDK
+4021 
-4032 KAEDENIESNYKLGD
+4032 
-4047 EIEFTITVKNV
+4047 
-4058 SIYDVENVI
+4058 
-4067 VTDASA
+4067 
-4073 EIQAGD
+4073 
-4079 GYTVSADKHTATIT
+4079 
-4093 IIAAKSEIRIKAL
+4093 
-4106 HTVTSEDI
+4106 
-4114 LAGKVG
+4114 
-4120 NVANVEWKDGETT
+4120 
-4133 VTKTVD
+4133 
-4139 DDTTKLTPPNV
+4139 
-4150 TLNVTKT
+4150 
-4157 SNWEGKAD
+4157 
-4165 GAKLELGTKIT
+4165 
-4176 YTITVKNTG
+4176 
-4185 NVPYTNVNFTDLL
+4185 
-4198 QNGDATVTGEIP
+4198 
-4210 TYGTLAVNEEKSF
+4210 
-4223 TVEYIVTEADLL
+4223 
-4235 KESINN
+4235 
-4241 KVTAEADEIE
+4241 
-4251 YTYYEGETEKTGKAT
+4251 
-4266 PKGEDEVTDNTDAA
+4266 VTDNTDAA

-4296 EKGYALG
+4296 EKGYELG
-4303 ETITYD
+4303 ETITYE
-4309 IVVTNDGNLT
+4309 IKVTNDGNLT

-4432 TYKLT
+4432 TYTLT
-4437 VKVGADNNVTVKNI
+4437 VKVGADNNVTVKDV

-4505 DLGSEAYGSVHN
+4505 DLGSGAYGSVHN

-4545 KDTPTNIRLVIM
+4545 KDIPTNIRLVIT

-4577 QTGLSKDHTIEKV
+4577 QTGLSKDHMIEKV

-4698 AGEDVT
+4698 AEEDVT

-4722 ADGFVDVTVTKK
+4722 ADGFVDVTITKK

-4854 HVTKVWED
+4854 HVTKVWDDED
-4862 ENNNDGYRPDAITVK
+4862 NNDGYRPDAITVK

-4944 AREVTI
+4944 VREVTI

-4965 IWADAGNTDKLRP
+4965 IWADSDNEDKLRP
-4978 SELTFNLYKTVGD
+4978 NALSFDLYKTVGG
-4991 GEKELVQEFQLK
+4991 GERELVLQFQLR
-5003 SSNGNS
+5003 SSTGTS
-5009 VWKHKDLRT
+5009 VWKYKDLRT
-5018 TLEGLNVYENGE
+5018 TIGGLNVYENGE

>member
-31 VPYPGGTDTG
+31 VPYSGGTDTG

-72 LKDGQ
+72 LKDGE

-91 KEFVGWFDESGN
+91 KEFTGWRDGDN
-103 QLTFPIT
+103 NAPTFG
-110 ASVGSASST
+110 AVT
-119 VTVNARFADVYF
+119 VTETKTITYHAQFADVYF
-131 VFFTNPNGEVM
+131 VFFTNEKGEVM
-142 VTKKGYKGDK
+142 VTKKGANGDT

-158 TYPVGNEE
+158 TYPVGNEQ
-166 SIVGWE
+166 SIVGWK

-179 SSVTLNGS
+179 SSVTLNGR
-187 DVTLKARVE
+187 DVTLTAKVE
-196 QGHWITFDSQG
+196 NGHWITYDSQG

-235 HHWSAAVGGAAFT
+235 HHWSATVGGAAFT
-248 FGNALTTA
+248 FGQLLDQA
-256 LTLYAVWTPNTRTQ
+256 LTLYAVWTANTNTR
-270 YTVIHWQENADDDEY
+270 YTVIHWLENADDNEY
-285 SYAESETK
+285 SYRESETRT
-293 YGATGAQTS
+293 GATGAQTS
-302 AAAKSYPGFTAQDI
+302 AAAKSYTGFTAQTI

-326 TIVNVYYLRNVYKV
+326 TIVSVYYKRNVYDVRFYNKRGTR
-340 NFNEKHKH
+340 E
-348 TYDRRTGNFFSGYT
+348 YT
-362 YYGGCYPQNGGSS
+362 QYK
-375 TICGLSTD
+375 
-383 SWVATQ
+383 
-389 TITAKYGANIST
+389 ITAKYGANIRDK
-401 QWPVGTF
+401 WPTHDGSSS
-408 WYVTQDDQTT
+408 WYVATSGGT
-418 AQSNL
+418 AQVGI
-423 DTMPLG
+423 DTMPLNG
-429 GKEFYGKAE
+429 AKFYGPQT
-438 GSGTA
+438 GSGTSTA
-443 NYYVQVLPGE
+443 YYYVEVLPGE
-453 SGTENAGGKTYKLD
+453 SGTTVSGVTYKLHHKD
-467 HTDTGYTNGTVTDE
+467 TSPGTGYSVTVEDQ
-481 ERYEMTGFTCN
+481 YPITGFTFN
-492 LQHSAKNGASYP
+492 SSPSTSIGGNYNN
-504 GAKFYYDRNSYNV
+504 AKFYYTRNSYNI
-517 VYINNGVTVKTT
+517 VYVSGGQTVNTASKKF
-529 SYYYEQSI
+529 EESI
-537 SDAGSYTPARPSTL
+537 ADAGSYTPTVKPAGME
-551 PDTFTFGGW
+551 DYDFGGW
-560 YADPAG
+560 HADPAG
-566 GQAYTFNGKT
+566 EQAYTFTGKT

-584 YAKWNEPTVNG
+584 YAKWNKPVYNG
-595 TAHIKIDGTDA
+595 TIYLTIE
-606 GTTLEGVKY
+606 GTTGSSITLNVPKGD
-615 GGTIT
+615 TIET
-620 EQLNALQ
+620 ALNEKQA
-627 ETIMQDKD
+627 EIMAQVGE

-644 GPNGTGEPFNV
+644 GKDGTGEPFNPQTHITTDV
-655 DTKIYSDITLYPY
+655 TLYPY

-694 YAEDSFADLMSTDK
+694 YAEDSFADLMSPGK

-737 NHANEQNV
+737 NHANERNV

-756 AGTTLTYKANGGTGE
+756 AGTTLTYKANGGAGE
-771 DEVKNLANNETVTT
+771 DVVENLANNATVTT
-785 IANPFSRVGY
+785 RPGTTFSRVGY

-820 NGGEN
+820 NGEN
-825 VLYAICTANTDTK
+825 VLYAIWTANTDTK

-844 YQNTDGSYPQKANES
+844 YQNVGGTYTLNHSDKRTA
-859 VVRNDGTTDTT
+859 TTDTE
-870 VSVKDSDKLPQDGG
+870 VSVTADDKAAKENN
-884 KYVFDESNANNVL
+884 KYVFEADNKNNVL
-897 SGVVAGDGSLVLKLY
+897 SGNVAGNGSLVLKLY

-925 LNGTTVKVAN
+925 LNGTTVKVAD
-935 DQTGAKTIGETLTA
+935 DQTGTKTIGETLTA
-949 NKSDALYPAYAAAE
+949 NKSDALYAAYAAAV
-963 VAGYVPSQKIE
+963 VASYASSQTIT
-974 IVADETKNV
+974 IAADESENV
-983 ITVYYAVPLTIT
+983 ITVYYTMPLTIK
-995 AKDAE
+995 AKDAS
-1000 KTYDGQPLTQPDFTV
+1000 KTYDGQPLTQPDFTMK
-1015 EGLVNGD
+1015 GLVNGD

-1044 NVIDESTVKYNGDA
+1044 NVIDTDTVKYNGGA
-1058 IPSYYNVSHAPGT
+1058 IPSYYNVSYADGT

-1086 NKTHVYDGKQH
+1086 SETHVYDGTQH

-1123 IAKRTDVGTTT
+1123 IARRTDVGTTY

-1153 KAVNDGYVTITPIET
+1153 KAVIDGYVTITPVTDKVTVTVTENGDIVTYDGNEHSVKGYKSMTADNELYDVTKSVKATET
-1168 EIVITANSASKIYD
+1168 AAWTAKGTNAGEYPVGVAAGDFENTNKNFTNVTFNIVDGVLKINPITENTITITANSAS
-1182 GTPLTNNG
+1182 
-1190 FTFTEGVLVKGD
+1190 
-1202 VLTAVVEGSAT
+1202 
-1213 NVGDEGKN
+1213 
-1221 VVKSYRVM
+1221 
-1229 RGDVDVT
+1229 
-1236 GNYTFGNSIDG
+1236 
-1247 KLTINKREVT
+1247 
-1257 LTSASDSKTYDGK
+1257 
-1270 PLTNGNVTIG
+1270 
-1280 GSGFADGEGATF
+1280 
-1292 NVTGTITNVGKM
+1292 
-1304 PNDFTYTLNEGTN
+1304 
-1317 ANNYTITPTAG
+1317 
-1328 ELEVT
+1328 
-1333 PVTDEVVVT
+1333 
-1342 ITGHKV
+1342 
-1348 TTKYDGTE
+1348 
-1356 HAASGYDVSISNE
+1356 
-1369 LYKEADFTF
+1369 
-1378 TGSAE
+1378 
-1383 VKATDASDTAYAMG
+1383 
-1397 LKDTDFANK
+1397 
-1406 NGNFSNVKFVV
+1406 
-1417 TDGSL
+1417 
-1422 TINKRTVTLE
+1422 
-1432 SKGGSKEYDGT
+1432 
-1443 PLTKPDVTVGGDGFV
+1443 
-1458 DGEVTDVKAT
+1458 
-1468 GSVTFVHEGEVTN
+1468 
-1481 AITYTEGANF
+1481 
-1491 KEKNYTIS
+1491 
-1499 REEGKLSITKREGE
+1499 
-1513 GKTITVTANSDEKV
+1513 
-1527 YDGAPLTNNGFT
+1527 
-1539 HAGALVEGDVL
+1539 
-1550 TAVVEGSQTDVGSSD
+1550 
-1565 NVVTSYRV
+1565 
-1573 MRGETDVTTSYTFT
+1573 
-1587 ESGKGALTVTLR
+1587 
-1599 GVTFTGESKSL
+1599 
-1610 PYTGGMQR
+1610 
-1618 ITGITQSGLVEG
+1618 
-1630 HRYEDLTYKAE
+1630 
-1641 GQNVGSYDGAF
+1641 
-1652 SGDVVIKDAQG
+1652 
-1663 NDVTKNYNVTKT
+1663 
-1675 PGKLTIT
+1675 
-1682 NASFTVTFT
+1682 
-1691 GESDTKVYNGSEQSI
+1691 
-1706 TGITV
+1706 
-1711 AGLKTGHR
+1711 
-1719 YENLTYAA
+1719 
-1727 KGTDKGEYV
+1727 
-1736 GAFTGTVKILDENN
+1736 
-1750 VDVTENYAI
+1750 
-1759 TQTPGKL
+1759 
-1766 TITAVET
+1766 
-1773 EVVVT
+1773 
-1778 ITGHKATVTYDGAE
+1778 
-1792 HTVTGYDVSI
+1792 
-1802 SNELYK
+1802 
-1808 EADFTFTGS
+1808 
-1817 AEVKGTGANTYPM
+1817 
-1830 GLKVSDFRN
+1830 
-1839 DSKNFTN
+1839 
-1846 VKFVVNDGEL
+1846 
-1856 VISKRPVK
+1856 
-1864 VYAETL
+1864 
-1870 EYAYD
+1870 
-1875 YANPAAHPAD
+1875 
-1885 DVARYTVEAANGD
+1885 
-1898 RGLLTGDAL
+1898 
-1907 NADVLYDGQSTQTL
+1907 
-1921 IGVYQAV
+1921 
-1928 AQIAAAKITNANG
+1928 
-1941 DVTDNYTIEKVDS
+1941 
-1954 TLTIKGNDPIDPGKE
+1954 
-1969 TTSVQTN
+1969 
-1976 YTVGDVIE
+1976 
-1984 YKITVKNVSRDE
+1984 
-1996 ATNVVVTDSMA
+1996 
-2007 EIQDSAGYTVSEDR
+2007 
-2021 HTATIAS
+2021 
-2028 IPAGGTVLVYARH
+2028 
-2041 TVTAE
+2041 
-2046 DVENAYAGD
+2046 
-2055 ANGSLTNVANIKF
+2055 
-2068 GDWNKD
+2068 
-2074 VEGDHDELNDT
+2074 
-2085 YKYVVRYYWNNYTSV
+2085 
-2100 QPHEEKK
+2100 
-2107 LTARV
+2107 
-2112 GTEVTEEPAA
+2112 
-2122 IEGYTPVSA
+2122 
-2131 DSRKLTISAD
+2131 
-2141 QSKNVIEFYYYKNV
+2141 
-2155 ELTANSETYT
+2155 
-2165 YDGAEKQVNGFT
+2165 
-2177 IKGENK
+2177 
-2183 DQDDQTIAADFSAII
+2183 
-2198 VGAKGVDAGEYPAN
+2198 
-2212 FAENTVG
+2212 
-2219 AVDKTGRYIVTAA
+2219 
-2232 NNGKLVINPVTGQ
+2232 
-2245 LITITA
+2245 
-2251 NSNEK
+2251 K

-2268 DFTQGVLADGDVLT
+2268 TFTQGVLADGDELT

-2296 RNVVKSYAVKRGETD
+2296 RNVVKSYVVKRGETD
-2311 VTKNYTF
+2311 VTNNYTF
-2318 GNSIDGKLT
+2318 GESIIGTL
-2327 INKRTVTLKSETAS
+2327 TVTPVAIELTAASAS
-2341 KPYDGTPLTKPD
+2341 KAYDGTPLTN
-2353 VTVGG
+2353 
-2358 DGFVDGEVTDVKAT
+2358 
-2372 GSVTF
+2372 S
-2377 VHEGEVTNAITYTEG
+2377 
-2392 ANFKEKNYTISREEG
+2392 NYT
-2407 KLSITKRE
+2407 
-2415 GEGKT
+2415 
-2420 ITVTANS
+2420 
-2427 DEKVYD
+2427 
-2433 GAPLTNNGFTHA
+2433 
-2445 GALVEGDVLTAVV
+2445 
-2458 EGSQTDVGSSDNVV
+2458 
-2472 TSYVVMRGETDVTT
+2472 
-2486 SYTFTDSV
+2486 
-2494 KGALTVTPVEIEL
+2494 
-2507 TANSASKQ
+2507 
-2515 YDGTA
+2515 
-2520 LTDGGYSITKGAFV
+2520 ITKGAFV
-2534 DEEGLASVTVV
+2534 DGEGLAAVTIA
-2545 GSQTFVGESANRIT
+2545 GSQTLVGASANTIT
-2559 AHTLKENTLAKN
+2559 SHTLKDNTLAQN
-2571 YSIKYVNGKLT
+2571 YTITYQPGELK
-2582 VTRNEKVIKVT
+2582 VTQNEKTITIT

-2604 AHSDGGYTVEY
+2604 PHSDGGYTVEY

-2732 LAEGHSVKTLA
+2732 LAEGHGVKTLA

-2765 VDGNGVEVTANYDI
+2765 VDRNGVEVTANYDI

-2791 GAGDMKVELK
+2791 GAGDDKVVLT
-2801 AADNTVVYD
+2801 AANNTVVYD
-2810 GQPHGAKLNAAGEI
+2810 GQPHGVKLNAAGEI

-2856 ENKLVPSGA
+2856 ENRLVPSGA

-2900 RGNKDAVEYDGQK
+2900 RGNKDTIEYDGQK

-2999 NSVFYDGQPHGAKLN
+2999 NSVYYDGQPHGAKLN

-3056 PNAAI
+3056 PKTAI
-3061 IVDENDNDV
+3061 IVDKNDNDV
-3070 TTNYVITYVPGTLE
+3070 TGNYVITYVPGTLE

-3207 NTVEYDGKAHGAN
+3207 NTVGYDGKAHGAN
-3220 LNAKGEIELGTSY
+3220 LNAKGEIELDTSY

-3249 DITGSQTNVG
+3249 DVTGSQTNVG
-3259 VYEEELKPAVK
+3259 VYAEELKPAVK

-3277 IRDAEG
+3277 IRDKDG

-3336 SIYDVENVIVTDAS
+3336 SIYDVENVIVTDAN

-3370 TIIAAK
+3370 AIIAAK

-3433 KTSNWEGKADGA
+3433 KTSDWEGKATGA

-3458 VKNTGNVPYTNVN
+3458 VKNMGNVPYTNVN

-3511 LLKESINNKV
+3511 LLKESISNKV

-3530 TYYEGETE
+3530 TYYEGEIE

-3551 GDRTDDAKASTISTK
+3551 GDRTDDATASTISTK

-3598 TSIEVV
+3598 TDIEVV

-3610 EIKAGNGYDVVNGKA
+3610 EIKAGSGYDVVNGKA

-3790 SVHNAAVSKGTTPDP
+3790 SVHNAAVSKG
-3805 DPENPNPKPIDPKDE
+3805 
-3820 DKKDIPTNI
+3820 
-3829 RLVITA
+3829 
-3835 KDNPGI
+3835 
-3841 EYDGDAHGE
+3841 
-3850 NGYDATG
+3850 
-3857 LATGHEIT
+3857 
-3865 SVTISGSRTN
+3865 
-3875 VGYYTDELEPSD
+3875 
-3887 AVIKEGN
+3887 
-3894 EDVTSHYE
+3894 
-3902 ITYVPGDL
+3902 
-3910 EIIRRGLDEKNP
+3910 
-3922 VQIIAKPNT
+3922 
-3931 VEYDGKA
+3931 
-3938 HGAKLNAKGEIELGT
+3938 
-3953 SYTTARLVDG
+3953 
-3963 HYVDETTLDIT
+3963 
-3974 GSQTNVGVYE
+3974 
-3984 EELKPAVK
+3984 
-3992 AGATRI
+3992 
-3998 VIRDA
+3998 
-4003 EGNDVT
+4003 
-4009 DNYALTL
+4009 
-4016 VNATL
+4016 
-4021 TITGDKLIPDK
+4021 
-4032 KAEDENIESNYKLGD
+4032 
-4047 EIEFTITVKNV
+4047 
-4058 SIYDVENVI
+4058 
-4067 VTDASA
+4067 
-4073 EIQAGD
+4073 
-4079 GYTVSADKHTATIT
+4079 
-4093 IIAAKSEIRIKAL
+4093 
-4106 HTVTSEDI
+4106 
-4114 LAGKVG
+4114 
-4120 NVANVEWKDGETT
+4120 
-4133 VTKTVD
+4133 
-4139 DDTTKLTPPNV
+4139 
-4150 TLNVTKT
+4150 
-4157 SNWEGKAD
+4157 
-4165 GAKLELGTKIT
+4165 
-4176 YTITVKNTG
+4176 
-4185 NVPYTNVNFTDLL
+4185 
-4198 QNGDATVTGEIP
+4198 
-4210 TYGTLAVNEEKSF
+4210 
-4223 TVEYIVTEADLL
+4223 
-4235 KESINN
+4235 
-4241 KVTAEADEIE
+4241 
-4251 YTYYEGETEKTGKAT
+4251 
-4266 PKGEDEVTDNTDAA
+4266 
-4280 SASFTSTK
+4280 
-4288 TTTSTPKN
+4288 
-4296 EKGYALG
+4296 
-4303 ETITYD
+4303 
-4309 IVVTNDGNLT
+4309 
-4319 LTDVEVTEKL
+4319 
-4329 AGAVIKASSDYT
+4329 
-4341 VSGSVATIAELKPG
+4341 
-4355 QTVIVNVEY
+4355 
-4364 VVTEADILAGSVKNV
+4364 
-4379 ATVKGNGPDDK
+4379 
-4390 DPDPKDPGTD
+4390 
-4400 DPTDKPKA
+4400 
-4408 TLDIAKSVVS
+4408 
-4418 TPKNGTSYKLGEKI
+4418 
-4432 TYKLT
+4432 
-4437 VKVGADNNVTVKNI
+4437 
-4451 RVTDTLLTAENVNA
+4451 
-4465 KIVEIAG
+4465 
-4472 GYTLNATGEIELP
+4472 
-4485 DMAPGAADVVIT
+4485 
-4497 YTYTVQES
+4497 
-4505 DLGSEAYGSVHN
+4505 
-4517 AAVSKGATP
+4517 ATP

-4536 PVDPKDEDK
+4536 PDDPKDEDK

-4667 GDKIA
+4667 GDEIA

-4693 KIVNA
+4693 KIVNEA
-4698 AGEDVT
+4698 DEDVT

-4722 ADGFVDVTVTKK
+4722 SDGFVDVTITKK

-4854 HVTKVWED
+4854 HVTKVWDDED
-4862 ENNNDGYRPDAITVK
+4862 NNDGYRPDAITVK

-4932 EKPIVGGDYDEA
+4932 EKPIVGGDYDEV

-4950 TNRYEIKKMNIKVIK
+4950 TNRYEIKKLNLTVIK

-5041 LEGYT
+5041 LEGYR
-5046 VKYIDND
+5046 VSYMDND
-5053 IVGGNKVNDQY
+5053 TVGGNKVKDQY
-5064 QTDFM
+5064 QTEFT
-5069 TWVTNYHIIKRP
+5069 TWVTNSHTLKRP